1 MWPVFAEAIAGLA
14 RQKLRTWASV
24 ARAVATLLQSRSDR
38 PYSHV
43 VADEAQDL
51 SPARLLFLRTLVAPG
66 DDDITLA
73 ADIGQRIYRR
83 PFSWFAAGLDIRGRA
98 SRLRVSYRST
108 QQILSLADRVVLP
121 PVSEGQEDLSRDAV
135 AVRAGPKPR
144 LVRCASAA
152 KETEVVADW
161 IRACF
166 DDGIP
171 AAQIA
176 IFARTSTM
184 VERVGAKAARLAGTK
199 WAELK
204 DEREPDGHAVML
216 GTIHAAKGLEFRAV
230 AVIGCGRDLIPLP
243 SVLTATTS
251 ARDTALAEASER
263 QLLYVALTRARDLL
277 LVTWT
282 GEPSSYL
289 EQEWLSEVTA
299 PLAS

>member
-1 MWPVFAEAIAGLA
+1 M
-14 RQKLRTWASV
+14 RTWSSV
-24 ARAVATLLQSRSDR
+24 ARAVGELLQSRSDR
-38 PYSHV
+38 PYSHI

-51 SPARLLFLRTLVAPG
+51 SPAQLLFLRSLVAPG
-66 DDDITLA
+66 DDDITLG

-83 PFSWFAAGLDIRGRA
+83 PFSWLAAGIDVRGRA
-98 SRLRVSYRST
+98 CRLRVSYRST
-108 QQILSLADRVVLP
+108 QQILRLADRVVLP
-121 PVSEGQEDLSRDAV
+121 PVAEGQEDLLRDAV

-144 LVRCASAA
+144 LVPCASVTEEAEAA
-152 KETEVVADW
+152 GKW
-161 IRACF
+161 IRACL

-204 DEREPDGHAVML
+204 DEREPEGDTIML

-230 AVIGCGRDLIPLP
+230 AIIGCGHNQIPLP

-251 ARDTALAEASER
+251 ARDVALAEASER

-289 EQEWLSEVTA
+289 EQEWLSDSTS
-299 PLAS
+299 PRAS